1 MKKLITVLSIMAT
14 LVLFV
19 VACGSK
25 PAEGEQ
31 KTESAGV
38 AKKSVA
44 IVYST
49 GGKGDKSFN
58 DSAFRG
64 LQQAQKE
71 LGITFKEYEPK
82 DATAEAENAL
92 RQFAESGEHDLI
104 IGVGFTMK
112 DAVTAVATA
121 FPDQKFAIV
130 DEQVDLP
137 NVASLKFK
145 EHEGSFLVGALAAMM
160 SKTNTVGFVGA
171 LELPVI
177 QKFQA
182 GFEQG
187 AKYVNPNIKTLSV
200 YLGGANPFNDPASA
214 KAKTET
220 LIQQGADVI
229 YHAAGGSGNGM
240 FQAVKEKGVFA
251 IGVDS
256 NQDDIIPGFVLT
268 SMLKNVDTAIFNTV
282 KSVLDGKF
290 EAKVQEFGINE
301 NGVGTTDFKLTKDK
315 IGEENIKKLEQIK
328 EDIKAGKIQV
338 KPTLN

>member
-31 KTESAGV
+31 KTESAGA

-82 DATAEAENAL
+82 DATAEAENVL

-112 DAVTAVATA
+112 DAVATVAAA
-121 FPDQKFAIV
+121 FPDQKFAMV
-130 DEQVDLP
+130 DDEVDLP

-160 SKTNTVGFVGA
+160 TKTNTVGFVGA
-171 LELPVI
+171 LESPVI

-220 LIQQGADVI
+220 LIQQGADVV

-268 SMLKNVDTAIFNTV
+268 SMLKNVDTAVFNTI

>member
-31 KTESAGV
+31 KTESAGA

-82 DATAEAENAL
+82 DATAEAENVL

-112 DAVTAVATA
+112 DAVATVAAA
-121 FPDQKFAIV
+121 FPDQKFAMV
-130 DEQVDLP
+130 DDEVDLP

-160 SKTNTVGFVGA
+160 SKTNTVGFVGG
-171 LELPVI
+171 LESPVI
-177 QKFQA
+177 EKFQA

-220 LIQQGADVI
+220 LIQQGADVV

-268 SMLKNVDTAIFNTV
+268 SMLKNVDAAIFNTI
-282 KSVLDGKF
+282 KSILDGKF

>member
-31 KTESAGV
+31 KTESAGA

-82 DATAEAENAL
+82 DTSAEAENAL

-112 DAVTAVATA
+112 DAVATVAAA
-121 FPDQKFAIV
+121 FPDQKFAMV
-130 DEQVDLP
+130 DDEVDLP

-160 SKTNTVGFVGA
+160 SKTNTVGFVGG
-171 LELPVI
+171 LESPVI
-177 QKFQA
+177 EKFQA

-220 LIQQGADVI
+220 LIQQGADVV

-268 SMLKNVDTAIFNTV
+268 SMLKNVDAAIFNTI
-282 KSVLDGKF
+282 KSIWDGKF
-290 EAKVQEFGINE
+290 EAKVQEIGINE

>member
-31 KTESAGV
+31 KTESAGA

-64 LQQAQKE
+64 LQQAQQE

-82 DATAEAENAL
+82 DATAEAENVL

-112 DAVTAVATA
+112 DAVATVAAA
-121 FPDQKFAIV
+121 FPDQKFAMV
-130 DEQVDLP
+130 DDEVDLP

-160 SKTNTVGFVGA
+160 TKTNTVGFVGA
-171 LELPVI
+171 LESPVI

-220 LIQQGADVI
+220 LIQQGADVV

-268 SMLKNVDTAIFNTV
+268 SMLKNVDAAIFNTI
-282 KSVLDGKF
+282 KSILDGKF

>member
-31 KTESAGV
+31 KTESAGA

-82 DATAEAENAL
+82 DTSAEAENAL

-112 DAVTAVATA
+112 DAVATVAAA
-121 FPDQKFAIV
+121 FPDQKFAMV
-130 DEQVDLP
+130 DDEVDLP

-160 SKTNTVGFVGA
+160 SKTNTVGFVGG
-171 LELPVI
+171 LESPVI

-268 SMLKNVDTAIFNTV
+268 SMLKNVDAAIFNTV

>member
-31 KTESAGV
+31 KTESAGA

-82 DATAEAENAL
+82 DTSAEAENAL

-112 DAVTAVATA
+112 DAVATVAAA
-121 FPDQKFAIV
+121 FPDQKFAMV
-130 DEQVDLP
+130 DDEVDLP

-160 SKTNTVGFVGA
+160 SKTNTVGFVGG
-171 LELPVI
+171 LESPVI
-177 QKFQA
+177 EKFQA

-220 LIQQGADVI
+220 LIQQGADVV

-268 SMLKNVDTAIFNTV
+268 SMLKNVDAAIFNTI
-282 KSVLDGKF
+282 KSILDGKF

>member
-1 MKKLITVLSIMAT
+1 
-14 LVLFV
+14 
-19 VACGSK
+19 
-25 PAEGEQ
+25 
-31 KTESAGV
+31 
-38 AKKSVA
+38 
-44 IVYST
+44 
-49 GGKGDKSFN
+49 
-58 DSAFRG
+58 
-64 LQQAQKE
+64 
-71 LGITFKEYEPK
+71 
-82 DATAEAENAL
+82 
-92 RQFAESGEHDLI
+92 
-104 IGVGFTMK
+104 MK

>member
-31 KTESAGV
+31 KSEGAGA

-64 LQQAQKE
+64 LQQAQQE

-82 DATAEAENAL
+82 DATAEAENVL

-130 DEQVDLP
+130 DEEVDLP

-171 LELPVI
+171 LESPVI

-220 LIQQGADVI
+220 LIQQGADVV

-268 SMLKNVDTAIFNTV
+268 SMLKNVDTAVFNTI

>member
-31 KTESAGV
+31 KTESAGA

-82 DATAEAENAL
+82 DTSAEAENAL

-160 SKTNTVGFVGA
+160 SKTNIVGFVGA
-171 LELPVI
+171 LESPVI

-220 LIQQGADVI
+220 LIQQGADVV

-268 SMLKNVDTAIFNTV
+268 SMLKNVDTAVFNTI

>member
-31 KTESAGV
+31 KSEGTGA

-64 LQQAQKE
+64 LQQAQQE

-82 DATAEAENAL
+82 DATAEAENVL

-130 DEQVDLP
+130 DEEVDLP

-171 LELPVI
+171 LESPVI

-220 LIQQGADVI
+220 LIQQGADVV

-268 SMLKNVDTAIFNTV
+268 SMLKNVDTAVFNTI